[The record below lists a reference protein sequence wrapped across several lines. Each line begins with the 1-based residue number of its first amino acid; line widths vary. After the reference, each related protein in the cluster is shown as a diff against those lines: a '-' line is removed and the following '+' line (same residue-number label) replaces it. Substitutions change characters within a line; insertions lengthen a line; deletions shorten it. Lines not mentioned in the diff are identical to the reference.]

1 MKAFHL
7 VPSRQALDRIA
18 ARGEILPGAMRLDPD
33 LFLQKCRLEF
43 LELSDTA
50 SIDEPEVKLN
60 LTVLAALEELAKESV
75 EGLRRFQQEA
85 GVEGAQRTTQYACPD
100 LLAGDLQRVF
110 LSLESW
116 PSWAKQISEEP
127 ELHGFV
133 FDAEDLVNGGARLR
147 PRDLLRNY
155 RYALEDL
162 LRSKIRS
169 KDKAYSEILQ
179 TLKRVQ
185 REGERRGEEAL
196 AFMFSDAMYRQREEA
211 RESGVTVELVWDG
224 PLPLEMAV
232 SVRPESIA

>member
-7 VPSRQALDRIA
+7 VPSRQALDRIV

-43 LELSDTA
+43 MELSDLA
-50 SIDEPEVKLN
+50 SIDAPEVKLN
-60 LTVLAALEELAKESV
+60 LTVLAALEKLAKESV

-85 GVEGAQRTTQYACPD
+85 GVVGTQRTTQYACPD

-110 LSLESW
+110 LSLERW
-116 PSWAKQISEEP
+116 PSWANQISEEQ

-133 FDAEDLVNGGARLR
+133 FDAEALVNGGARLR
-147 PRDLLRNY
+147 PRDLLRKY
-155 RYALEDL
+155 RHALEDL
-162 LRSKIRS
+162 LRSKVRS
-169 KDKAYSEILQ
+169 KDKAYTEVIK
-179 TLKRVQ
+179 TLERVQ
-185 REGERRGEEAL
+185 QEGERRGKDAL

-232 SVRPESIA
+232 GVRPEVLA

>member
-7 VPSRQALDRIA
+7 VPSRQAMDRIV

-43 LELSDTA
+43 LELADLA

-75 EGLRRFQQEA
+75 ESLHRFQRKA
-85 GVEGAQRTTQYACPD
+85 GVEGTQRTTQYACPD

-127 ELHGFV
+127 QLHGFV

-147 PRDLLRNY
+147 PRDLLRKY
-155 RYALEDL
+155 RHALEDL

-169 KDKAYSEILQ
+169 KDKAYVEVLK
-179 TLKRVQ
+179 TLERVQ
-185 REGERRGEEAL
+185 REGERRGPDAL

-232 SVRPESIA
+232 SVRPESLA